1 MGTQDGRENSISI
14 MVYNKKKD
22 KEKQRQKL
30 KSRYGGETVNQSLR
44 T

>member
-1 MGTQDGRENSISI
+1 MGTKDGRENSISR

-30 KSRYGGETVNQSLR
+30 KSTYGGKTVN
-44 T
+44 